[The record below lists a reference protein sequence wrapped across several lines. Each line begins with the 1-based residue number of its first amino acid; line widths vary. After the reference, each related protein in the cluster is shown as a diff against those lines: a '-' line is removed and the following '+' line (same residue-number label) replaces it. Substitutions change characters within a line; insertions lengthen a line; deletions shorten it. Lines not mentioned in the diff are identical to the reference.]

1 MSHLNKFQYNT
12 SKEVEEN
19 IKCSAVIKV
28 FTFSCT
34 LEMCLRKIDIT
45 YEENFKFLTATYITR
60 DQFESCKNKLKENT
74 TDIKYVKS
82 RNYLF
87 PSREN
92 FLKKK
97 IISILNNP

>member
-1 MSHLNKFQYNT
+1 
-12 SKEVEEN
+12 
-19 IKCSAVIKV
+19 
-28 FTFSCT
+28 
-34 LEMCLRKIDIT
+34 MCLRKIDIT
-45 YEENFKFLTATYITR
+45 YEENFKFLTVTYITR

-74 TDIKYVKS
+74 TDIKYVES